1 MKIFWM
7 DTETSG
13 TDPAKHGLIQIGYI
27 VEIDYKP
34 KVTGNIFIDPTE
46 YGKELDPEALKY
58 NGITPAEIKEK
69 SSPINE
75 TWLELHRMLGIY
87 IDRYDRNDKFVI
99 GGHNVQFDI
108 DFLKSLWDYFGD
120 KYFYSYFQIGTSIDT
135 KKLASWWMWTGG
147 FEINP
152 ASTKINDIADALGI
166 EREGKEHD
174 ALFDIT
180 ITRECAVRMKGKTLY
195 RLENNKTVKIIDEE
209 TKIII
214 EKND

>member
-1 MKIFWM
+1 MKVFWM

-13 TDPAKHGLIQIGYI
+13 TDPKKHGLIQIGYI
-27 VEIDYKP
+27 VEIDYKQIS
-34 KVTGNIFIDPTE
+34 TGNIFIDPTE

-69 SSPINE
+69 STPIRE
-75 TWLELHRMLGIY
+75 VWLEINKMLGAY
-87 IDRYDRNDKFVI
+87 VDRYDRNDKFVV

-108 DFLKSLWDYFGD
+108 DFLQALWDYFGD

-147 FEINP
+147 FVTDP
-152 ASTKINDIADALGI
+152 ASTKLMDIAIALDVEMHGN
-166 EREGKEHD
+166 EHD

-180 ITRECAVRMKGKTLY
+180 LTRDCALAMKERTIY
-195 RLENNKTVKIIDEE
+195 RLRDIE
-209 TKIII
+209 TSEMDLPAFLK
-214 EKND
+214 KD